1 MNERTL
7 KLLEFPSVLSLLAK
21 HAMSEPG
28 REACLA
34 LGPYP
39 DVQTVSRENRVLAEA
54 FAWFGESEHKPT
66 DFPPLEGL
74 FDVIEEGRS
83 HLDLDDLSGLKATLA
98 EARRSL
104 DVFGTPEAA
113 AQTGRDLRWPLLAG
127 EAWAVRFPEKTW
139 SGLRRCLSEQGH
151 LKDESSPELMAARAG
166 IREVHKQC
174 IKRVKAYVLDNNLT
188 NYLQDDYV
196 TISSDRYVLPLKAS
210 YKTKLPGIIHDYSQ
224 TGETCY
230 FEPLFL
236 VEINNQAQ
244 EIRQEERAAE
254 REVLRLLTS
263 FARDEYDQLKACYE
277 LLIRLDVLHSKVGLG
292 AQLDALPLEVAPGAP
307 IVLNEVR
314 HPLLAADPRAK
325 ATSLDIVMEQQH
337 HGLVVSGGNAGGKT
351 VCLKTLGLSA
361 LMAMS
366 GLPVPA
372 AEGSTLPLWERL
384 YVFMG
389 DEQSLA
395 DHVSTFTAQI
405 ERLSGLLP
413 SVTET
418 TLVLLDEF
426 GAGTDP
432 AQGAALAQAVI
443 EDLLERGATVAA
455 ATHFPALKV
464 FALTDDR
471 VRAAS
476 VLFDP
481 ATKKP
486 LYKLAFDQ
494 VGQSQALEAAREH
507 GLPESVLARAESIL
521 NPNLPEGVDPSRI
534 MDRLNALA
542 VNREAEVSGLRQER
556 KKLKDREARL
566 RERFE
571 KDKDKLFEEVRAAS
585 RRILREWQ
593 ERKVSHKQAMR
604 ELAEARDKVRTTSK
618 EGAAEQAGPERAV
631 AFEDFEKGQ
640 AIRYLPWAKKAV
652 VEELDSKRKLLKVDI
667 SGVSLWAKPEDAV
680 PMEQGGQPAPQ
691 PIQQSAK
698 QSAKQQGKAAS
709 GAGSMRLDLRG
720 KRGDEA
726 VAELG
731 KVMDNALMRNV
742 AQIEVV
748 HGKGTGALRREVHS
762 FLEHSP
768 AVASF
773 DLADEEHG
781 GDGMTLVEL
790 K

>member
-7 KLLEFPSVLSLLAK
+7 NLLEFPKVLDLLAK
-21 HAMSEPG
+21 HAFSEPG

-34 LGPYP
+34 LRPHP
-39 DVQTVSRENRVLAEA
+39 DAYTVARENRVLGEA
-54 FAWFGESEHKPT
+54 FAWFGDTGHKPA
-66 DFPPLEGL
+66 DFPPLDGL
-74 FDVIEEGRS
+74 FSVIEESRT
-83 HLDLDDLSGLKATLA
+83 HLDLDDLAGLKAVLA
-98 EARRSL
+98 EARRAL
-104 DVFGTPEAA
+104 DEFGTPENA
-113 AQTGRDLRWPLLAG
+113 AQSGRDLRWPLLAG
-127 EAWAVRFPEKTW
+127 EAWAVKFPEKSW

-174 IKRVKAYVLDNNLT
+174 IKKVKAYVLENNLT

-196 TISSDRYVLPLKAS
+196 TISSDRYVLPLKSS

-230 FEPLFL
+230 FEPIFL
-236 VEINNQAQ
+236 VDINNQAQ

-263 FARDEYDQLKACYE
+263 FARDEFDQLTACYD
-277 LLIRLDVLHSKVGLG
+277 LLTRLDVLHAKAGL
-292 AQLDALPLEVAPGAP
+292 AEQLDASPLEVAPGAP
-307 IVLNEVR
+307 IVLREVR
-314 HPLLAADPRAK
+314 HPLLAADPKAK
-325 ATSLDIVMEQQH
+325 ATSLDIVLEEH
-337 HGLVVSGGNAGGKT
+337 HRGLVVSGGNAGGKT

-372 AEGSTLPLWERL
+372 EEGSTLPLWDRL
-384 YVFMG
+384 FVFMG

-413 SVTET
+413 SVGET

-464 FALTDDR
+464 FALTDER

-494 VGQSQALEAAREH
+494 VGQSQALDAAREH
-507 GLPESVLARAESIL
+507 GLPDSVLARAESIL

-534 MDRLNALA
+534 MERLNELA
-542 VNREAEVSGLRQER
+542 VDREAEVANLRKER
-556 KKLKDREARL
+556 KKLKERETKL
-566 RERFE
+566 KERFE
-571 KDKDKLFEEVRAAS
+571 KEKDKLFEEVRAAS

-593 ERKVSHKQAMR
+593 DRKISHKQAMR
-604 ELAEARDKVRTTSK
+604 ELSEARDKVRDTSK
-618 EGAAEQAGPERAV
+618 DAAQDETRPGREV
-631 AFEDFEKGQ
+631 SFEDFEKGQ
-640 AIRYLPWAKKAV
+640 AVRYLPWGKKAV
-652 VEELDSKRKLLKVDI
+652 VEELDPKKKLLKVDI
-667 SGVSLWAKPEDAV
+667 SGVSLWARPEDAT
-680 PMEQGGQPAPQ
+680 PMEQGGAQPAAR
-691 PIQQSAK
+691 I
-698 QSAKQQGKAAS
+698 AKQQDAAAVA
-709 GAGSMRLDLRG
+709 GAGAMRVDLRG
-720 KRGDEA
+720 RRGDEA
-726 VAELG
+726 VAELS
-731 KVMDNALMRNV
+731 KIVDNALMRNV
-742 AQIEVV
+742 AHIEVV

-762 FLEHSP
+762 FLGHSP
-768 AVASF
+768 AVAGYE
-773 DLADEEHG
+773 LADEEHG
-781 GDGMTLVEL
+781 GDGVTLVEL
-790 K
+790 R

>member
-7 KLLEFPSVLSLLAK
+7 NLLEFPKVLDLLAK
-21 HAMSEPG
+21 HAFSEPG

-34 LGPYP
+34 LGPHP
-39 DVQTVSRENRVLAEA
+39 DTQTVSRENRVLAEA
-54 FAWFGESEHKPT
+54 FAWFGETGHKPV
-66 DFPPLEGL
+66 DFPPLAGL
-74 FDVIEEGRS
+74 FAVIQESRA
-83 HLDLDDLSGLKATLA
+83 HLDLDDLAGLKAVLT
-98 EARRSL
+98 EAHRAL
-104 DVFGTPEAA
+104 DVFGSPESV
-113 AQTGRDLRWPLLAG
+113 AQSGRDLRWPLLAG
-127 EAWAVRFPEKTW
+127 EAWAVKFPEKSW
-139 SGLRRCLSEQGH
+139 SGLKRCLSEQGQ

-174 IKRVKAYVLDNNLT
+174 IKKVKAYVLEHNLT

-196 TISSDRYVLPLKAS
+196 TISSDRYVLPLKSS

-230 FEPLFL
+230 FEPMFL
-236 VEINNQAQ
+236 VDINNQAQ

-263 FARDEYDQLKACYE
+263 FARDEFDQLKACYE
-277 LLIRLDVLHSKVGLG
+277 LLIRLDVLHAKAGL
-292 AQLDALPLEVAPGAP
+292 AQELDASPLEVAPGAP
-307 IVLNEVR
+307 IVLREVR
-314 HPLLAADPRAK
+314 HPLLAADPKSK
-325 ATSLDIVMEQQH
+325 AISLDIVLEKH
-337 HGLVVSGGNAGGKT
+337 HRGLVVSGGNAGGKT
-351 VCLKTLGLSA
+351 VGLKTLGLSA

-372 AEGSTLPLWERL
+372 EEGSTLPLWERL

-413 SVTET
+413 TVDET

-432 AQGAALAQAVI
+432 AQGAALAQSVI
-443 EDLLERGATVAA
+443 EELLDRGATVAA

-464 FALTDDR
+464 FALTDER

-494 VGQSQALEAAREH
+494 VGQSQALDAAREH
-507 GLPESVLARAESIL
+507 GLPDNVLSRAESIL

-534 MDRLNALA
+534 MDRLNELA
-542 VNREAEVSGLRQER
+542 VDREAELAGLRQER
-556 KKLKDREARL
+556 KKLKDREAKL
-566 RERFE
+566 KERFE
-571 KDKDKLFEEVRAAS
+571 KETDKLFEEVRAAS

-593 ERKVSHKQAMR
+593 ERKISHKQAMR
-604 ELAEARDKVRTTSK
+604 ELSEARDKVRVTGK
-618 EGAAEQAGPERAV
+618 DAEQEEAQPAAHI

-640 AIRYLPWAKKAV
+640 AVRYLPWGKKAV
-652 VEELDSKRKLLKVDI
+652 VEELDPKKRLLKVDI
-667 SGVSLWAKPEDAV
+667 SGVSLWAKPEDAAPV
-680 PMEQGGQPAPQ
+680 QQGGAQPATKP
-691 PIQQSAK
+691 AK
-698 QSAKQQGKAAS
+698 QTDQAPAGAA
-709 GAGSMRLDLRG
+709 GAGTMRADLRG

-726 VAELG
+726 VAELS
-731 KVMDNALMRNV
+731 KIVDNALMRNV

-768 AVASF
+768 AVAAF

-781 GDGMTLVEL
+781 GDGVTLVEL